1 MSAPILSKLQQVGRK
16 VVRWKASLITTWAIA
31 IILAVICVFGLIDFW
46 LRLGRFDRFVTFTLL
61 VVLGVAALWR
71 IGRAMRKRLT
81 SEGVAA
87 MVEEKFPQL
96 DNHLINYLQF
106 SKDAGEDPFKLAYVR
121 SGTPTWQDLD
131 FRKMRNA
138 RARKYSLIA
147 LGLAALV
154 LVLPGL
160 FIGPAWGVAVY
171 RAVNP
176 FTSMP
181 PMSLTKI
188 VKVEPGNITVL
199 QGDPMVL
206 TCAVEGFRTH
216 EVRVDIDPGD
226 ADPMTYSL
234 GRITT
239 ENRQEFSHRLAKVST
254 GLRYRFR
261 AGDSPD
267 TDWFSVD
274 TRPPSAF
281 TGIQLAVAPPAYTGR
296 PPVTLNPRDEPVVVP
311 SGSTITATA
320 TCNAPLQS
328 AVIRVAGSDDL
339 ALTKSGGDKV
349 WTASTTVKTGSA
361 MRIHAVD
368 SYGVSI
374 EEDIAYSLEPD
385 RPPQIEIISPG
396 PRTILPA
403 GEAPRIE
410 FRVSDD
416 YGLRA
421 IALEEVHPGTG
432 TDKPGTSREQWGSSG
447 SSEFE
452 MSWTSETSP
461 RAGREIAFRV
471 VALDGRPD
479 DPHRSV
485 SPIIVFAVPGL
496 ADAAKQRQ
504 EFEEKAFA
512 GLQKV
517 VELQKE
523 NISATDQLNRAGEG
537 AANEAWITVADRQA
551 EIREL
556 THELLSNPLKPL
568 GGMTDSVKQLYVNE
582 MVLAVDS
589 LRSIPAATAAV
600 KKRHARE
607 ALALEK
613 SILSKL
619 TRAESA
625 FSESK
630 IDRRV
635 SGISAL
641 LESLIRGQ
649 DSTLKQT
656 VAFAENEA
664 DVSDLLIDTQDDLAE
679 DLTGFI
685 ESCREEANG
694 VRGNDAAFAATL
706 ELIAVR
712 SEELK
717 IRNDMVIAAE
727 RLDGNKPGEATPLQ
741 ERALTNLKSLRAL
754 INAVGLER
762 EEEKREALLEAVAQA
777 KEKLGEIKKAYEK
790 EIAMMDDI
798 RGAKDKNTE
807 EYDTMEEAYEE
818 LVENTREALL
828 EIPTDL
834 HVFTDLNVAN
844 DIVEDIFSIFQEVEQ
859 QGGEDDE
866 DGKTEVGEFAFA
878 KEEVMLEMMEEAE
891 GKLDDMEM
899 WLGDTSDKE
908 KTDTEAF
915 DREEMPES
923 GIATGALA
931 TEVEDMIGDLLEE
944 DEEDEEQNQDSATTH
959 AMPDMPMG
967 WEVVEG
973 DIASYAAKGKSGNE
987 RPDHHEQDG
996 RSNVG
1001 RQGMSTGETAAG
1013 SGTISEG
1020 DKDIEERRT
1029 EDPTQSGQVD
1039 LDGEADTKAT
1049 GGGKLATGKADDVGM
1064 SGGVERM
1071 DSNEQGSWEG
1081 MAALMAK
1088 QADAIYAKASLKN
1101 IRVDDLKSAAHH
1113 LRQSSDAV
1121 AKGDISQLK
1130 EHKKLAVSSLR
1141 RARSSLE
1148 AGPTGAMQV
1157 DGSAGVLDDVV
1168 ESGPD
1173 HAPPKFRDQVAD
1185 YYKAL
1190 NDAL

>member
-1 MSAPILSKLQQVGRK
+1 MSAPVLSKLQQVGRK
-16 VVRWKASLITTWAIA
+16 VVRWKASLITTWAVA
-31 IILAVICVFGLIDFW
+31 IILAAVCVFGLIDFW

-61 VVLGVAALWR
+61 VILGGAALWR
-71 IGRAMRKRLT
+71 IGRVMKNAFT

-106 SKDAGEDPFKLAYVR
+106 SKEAGEDPFKLAYVR
-121 SGTPTWQDLD
+121 SGAPNWQDLD
-131 FRKMRNA
+131 FRKMRDA
-138 RARKYSLIA
+138 RARKFSLLA

-188 VKVEPGNITVL
+188 VKVEPGDITVL
-199 QGDPMVL
+199 QGDPLVL

-234 GRITT
+234 GRITS

-267 TDWFSVD
+267 SEWFTVA

-281 TGIQLAVAPPAYTGR
+281 TGIQLAVQPPVYTGR
-296 PPVTLNPRDEPVVVP
+296 PAATLNPREEPVVVP
-311 SGSTITATA
+311 TGSTITATA
-320 TCNAPLQS
+320 TCNAPLKS
-328 AVIRVAGSDDL
+328 AVIRVAG
-339 ALTKSGGDKV
+339 GDKV
-349 WTASTTVKTGSA
+349 WTISTEVTTGSA
-361 MRIHAVD
+361 MRIQAVD
-368 SYGVSI
+368 TYGVSI

-385 RPPQIEIISPG
+385 RAPQIEIVSPG

-403 GEAPRIE
+403 GEVPRIE
-410 FRVSDD
+410 FRASDD
-416 YGLRA
+416 YGLRG
-421 IALEEVHPGTG
+421 IAVEEVHPGTG
-432 TDKPGTSREQWGSSG
+432 TDKPGRQVEQWGSSG
-447 SSEFE
+447 SPEFE
-452 MSWTSETSP
+452 MTWSGETGP
-461 RAGREIAFRV
+461 RAGREIAYRV
-471 VALDGRPD
+471 VAYDGRPD

-485 SPIIVFAVPGL
+485 SPIVVFALPGL

-523 NISATDQLNRAGEG
+523 NISATDQLSRAKD
-537 AANEAWITVADRQA
+537 AATRDAWTAVADRQA
-551 EIREL
+551 QIREL
-556 THELLSNPLKPL
+556 THELLANPLKPL
-568 GGMTDSVKQLYVNE
+568 GGMTAKVKQLYVNE
-582 MVLAVDS
+582 MVLAIDS
-589 LRSIPAATAAV
+589 LRSIPVATAQNRA
-600 KKRHARE
+600 RHARE

-613 SILSKL
+613 SILDQL

-625 FSESK
+625 FAQAK
-630 IDRRV
+630 VDRRI

-641 LESLIRGQ
+641 LEALIRGQ

-656 VAFAENEA
+656 RAFAENEA
-664 DVSDLLIDTQDDLAE
+664 EVSDLLIDSQDALAE
-679 DLTGFI
+679 DLTGFV

-694 VRGNDAAFAATL
+694 VRGNDAAFASTLDQIATMT
-706 ELIAVR
+706 ED
-712 SEELK
+712 LK
-717 IRNDMVIAAE
+717 IRNDMIIAAE
-727 RLDGNKPGEATPLQ
+727 RLDGNKPGEAVPLQ
-741 ERALTNLKSLRAL
+741 ERALTNLKSLRSL

-762 EEEKREALLEAVAQA
+762 EEERREALLEAVAQA
-777 KEKLGEIKKAYEK
+777 KEKLAAIKKAYVEEK
-790 EIAMMDDI
+790 VEMMEEI
-798 RGAKDKNTE
+798 RGAKDKNDE
-807 EYDTMEEAYEE
+807 FYDTMEESYEE
-818 LVENTREALL
+818 LVKETRESLL
-828 EIPTDL
+828 EVPTDL

-844 DIVEDIFSIFQEVEQ
+844 DLVEDVFSIFQEVEQ
-859 QGGEDDE
+859 QGHEDDP
-866 DGKTEVGEFAFA
+866 DGKQEVGEFAFA
-878 KEEVMLEMMEEAE
+878 KEDVQLEMMEEAE

-1020 DKDIEERRT
+1020 DENIEERRT
-1029 EDPTQSGQVD
+1029 EDPTQSGQID

-1049 GGGKLATGKADDVGM
+1049 GGGKLGTGKADDVGM

-1071 DSNEQGSWEG
+1071 DSNEAGSWEG
-1081 MAALMAK
+1081 MASLMAK

-1101 IRVDDLKSAAHH
+1101 VRVDDLKKAAHH
-1113 LRQSSDAV
+1113 LRQSTDAV

-1130 EHKKLAVSSLR
+1130 EHRKMAVSSLR
-1141 RARSSLE
+1141 RARSTLE
-1148 AGPTGAMQV
+1148 AGPSGAMQV